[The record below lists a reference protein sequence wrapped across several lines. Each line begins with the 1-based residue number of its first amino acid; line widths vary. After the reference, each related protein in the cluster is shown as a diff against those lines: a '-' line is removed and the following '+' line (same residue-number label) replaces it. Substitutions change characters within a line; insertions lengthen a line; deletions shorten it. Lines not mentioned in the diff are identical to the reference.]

1 MGNAA
6 KQLVRRC
13 PRLGGPVD
21 FFYCKTCEPQRHPC
35 RKIIDCWWE
44 TFDVQRYLQDHLAPA
59 ILERLTTKKPE
70 PKLSQ
75 LVKIAARSKKRL
87 AEK

>member
-21 FFYCKTCEPQRHPC
+21 FFYCMACESHRHPC

-44 TFDVQRYLQDHLAPA
+44 TFDVQRYLEDNLAPDVLA
-59 ILERLTTKKPE
+59 QINSGAPE
-70 PKLSQ
+70 PKINQ
-75 LVKIAARSKKRL
+75 LVKVLARAQKRL
-87 AEK
+87 ANL